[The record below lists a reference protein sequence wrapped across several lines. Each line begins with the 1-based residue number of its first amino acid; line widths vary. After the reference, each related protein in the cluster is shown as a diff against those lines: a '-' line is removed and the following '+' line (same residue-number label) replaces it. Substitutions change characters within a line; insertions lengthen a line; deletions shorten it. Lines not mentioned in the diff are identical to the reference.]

1 MKTYPIMLDVRGKL
15 AVVVGGGRVG
25 MRKVRSLREA
35 GARVRLVA
43 PELADESDLQ
53 EVELLLEDYHAAA
66 LVGAALVFGCTDD
79 HELNTQ
85 ISRDARQIGALVN
98 AVDQPE
104 DCDFYVPAIVGDG
117 DVIVAVGTGGCS
129 PALAGKLKSI
139 VGAALPERIG
149 EYAAAL
155 ACMRD
160 KVKAAVDDV
169 DRRGV
174 ILKSLTS
181 DEAMRAF
188 LDGGADALEAMADEQ
203 IRQEGEA
210 T

>member
-104 DCDFYVPAIVGDG
+104 MFHSLKPAQMH
-117 DVIVAVGTGGCS
+117 A
-129 PALAGKLKSI
+129 P
-139 VGAALPERIG
+139 G
-149 EYAAAL
+149 EWY
-155 ACMRD
+155 
-160 KVKAAVDDV
+160 
-169 DRRGV
+169 
-174 ILKSLTS
+174 
-181 DEAMRAF
+181 
-188 LDGGADALEAMADEQ
+188 
-203 IRQEGEA
+203 
-210 T
+210 

>member
-25 MRKVRSLREA
+25 MRKVRSLRDA
-35 GARVRLVA
+35 GARVRLITSEA
-43 PELADESDLQ
+43 TDESDLA
-53 EVELLLEDYHAAA
+53 EVELLLENYRAEA
-66 LVGAALVFGCTDD
+66 LVGAALVFACTDD

-85 ISRDARQIGALVN
+85 ISRDARQIGAIVN

-104 DCDFYVPAIVGDG
+104 DCDFYVPAVVGDG

-139 VGAALPERIG
+139 VGAALPERVG

-155 ACMRD
+155 GRMRD

-188 LDGGADALEAMADEQ
+188 FDDGSDALEAMADTL
-203 IRQEGEA
+203 IRQEGDAE
-210 T
+210 

>member
-1 MKTYPIMLDVRGKL
+1 MRTYPIMLDVRGKL

-25 MRKVRSLREA
+25 MRKVRSLRDA
-35 GARVRLVA
+35 GARVRLVT
-43 PELADESDLQ
+43 PEADDESDLA
-53 EVELLLEDYHAAA
+53 EVELLLEDYRAEA
-66 LVGAALVFGCTDD
+66 LVGAVLVFACTDD
-79 HELNTQ
+79 HELNTR
-85 ISRDARQIGALVN
+85 ISRDARQAGAIVN

-104 DCDFYVPAIVGDG
+104 DCDFYVPAVVGDG

-129 PALAGKLKSI
+129 PALAGRLKSI
-139 VGAALPERIG
+139 LGAALPERIG

-155 ACMRD
+155 ASIRD
-160 KVKAAVDDV
+160 KVKAEVDDV

-181 DEAMRAF
+181 DEATRAF
-188 LDGGADALEAMADEQ
+188 QEGGADALEAMADER
-203 IRQEGEA
+203 IRREGGA